1 MSCPLL
7 YPFLLGDGDY
17 GGIIVQGSDN
27 VISLKRYVE
36 KKGGEVY
43 EFDRTAYEAL
53 FGLKPAEVPSPFL
66 YCRPWFFKHYM
77 MMMCIYFSELCVQVM
92 FTITKN
98 SNNFGM
104 FVVVL
109 NGVAQMVVPA
119 ASACQTVIFGGNADV
134 GGAQATIHNISLI
147 VARVL
152 SGLMPLPKLEN
163 NKVSPFALSRGKGS
177 AFLSL

>member
-36 KKGGEVY
+36 EKGGEVY

-66 YCRPWFFKHYM
+66 YCRPWF
-77 MMMCIYFSELCVQVM
+77 LN
-92 FTITKN
+92 IT
-98 SNNFGM
+98 
-104 FVVVL
+104 
-109 NGVAQMVVPA
+109 
-119 ASACQTVIFGGNADV
+119 
-134 GGAQATIHNISLI
+134 
-147 VARVL
+147 
-152 SGLMPLPKLEN
+152 
-163 NKVSPFALSRGKGS
+163 
-177 AFLSL
+177 